1 MCADERAMVKL
12 EAAEVADEQTM
23 THRTKAPS

>member
-1 MCADERAMVKL
+1 MCAELTMVKL

-23 THRTKAPS
+23 TQRKKAPS